1 MDALIKQ
8 LVQVDKLARQ
18 RVSKAKKQR
27 AGALEQLDRD
37 KAEVRAEMETAYQ
50 QYVASQEEQQQ
61 EQQKFA
67 AAEIEEN
74 HAQVID
80 KLNAAYEA
88 NRDAWVQSVFDA
100 VTK

>member
-27 AGALEQLDRD
+27 AGALEQLERD
-37 KAEVRAEMETAYQ
+37 KADVRAEMETAYQ
-50 QYVASQEEQQQ
+50 QYVASQEELRQ
-61 EQQKFA
+61 EQQKLA

-74 HAQVID
+74 HAKVID
-80 KLNAAYEA
+80 ALNKAYEA
-88 NRDAWVQSVFDA
+88 NREAWVQSVFDA

>member
-1 MDALIKQ
+1 MDTLIKQ

-37 KAEVRAEMETAYQ
+37 KSEVRVELEAAYQEFVAEQEELCREKQKLASAEVEASHARVIEALNKAY
-50 QYVASQEEQQQ
+50 
-61 EQQKFA
+61 
-67 AAEIEEN
+67 EEN
-74 HAQVID
+74 
-80 KLNAAYEA
+80 
-88 NRDAWVQSVFDA
+88 RDVWVNGVVEA

>member
-1 MDALIKQ
+1 MDTLIKQ

-37 KAEVRAEMETAYQ
+37 KNEVRAEIESAYQ
-50 QYVASQEEQQQ
+50 QFVAEQEELCREKQRI
-61 EQQKFA
+61 
-67 AAEIEEN
+67 AEVKVEASHARVIE
-74 HAQVID
+74 A
-80 KLNAAYEA
+80 LNKAYEA
-88 NRDAWVQSVFDA
+88 NRDAWVNGVVEA

>member
-1 MDALIKQ
+1 MDTLIKQ

-37 KAEVRAEMETAYQ
+37 KSEVRAELEAAYQ
-50 QYVASQEEQQQ
+50 EFVAEQEELCQ
-61 EQQKFA
+61 EQQKLA
-67 AAEIEEN
+67 SEKVEASHARVIE
-74 HAQVID
+74 A
-80 KLNAAYEA
+80 LNKAYEE
-88 NRDAWVQSVFDA
+88 NRDAWVNGVVEA